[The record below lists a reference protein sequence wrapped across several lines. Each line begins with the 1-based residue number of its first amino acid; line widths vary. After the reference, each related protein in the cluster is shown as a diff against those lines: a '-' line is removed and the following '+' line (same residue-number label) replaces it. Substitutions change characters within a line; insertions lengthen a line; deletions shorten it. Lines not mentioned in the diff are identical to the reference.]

1 MYMLDTNMC
10 IYIIKKRPIGLLEK
24 FNSIP
29 ENSLCISVV
38 TYAELQYGVER
49 SSSKKM
55 NQEIIKDFISRLTVL
70 SWDMEAASHYGKI
83 RSNLEKKGTPI
94 GNMDLMIAA
103 HALSQTCTIVS
114 NNLREFKRVEGLK
127 YENWV

>member
-10 IYIIKKRPIGLLEK
+10 IYIIKKRPTGLLEK

-29 ENSLCISVV
+29 KNSLCISVA

-55 NQEIIKDFISRLTVL
+55 NQEIIKDFISRLIVL
-70 SWDMEAASHYGKI
+70 SWDMDAASQYGKI

-103 HALSQTCTIVS
+103 HALSQKCIIVS